1 MPEVGHC
8 LTNNNVI
15 FMQIDSTYADLLNDD
30 VFKLVFGQESTKD
43 VMIEFLNRVISERTI
58 VDVEYMDKEMHPE
71 EIDKKGSVYDLLCK
85 TDDGTRV
92 IVELQKRKQDWYAER
107 TLYYSMHQILKQVD
121 AGDSNYNLWPVYIIS
136 ILDFTMEQNKDIS
149 DVKTVYRLLEES
161 NHRILTDRVTYI
173 FIELPKFLKS
183 AEDLDGDVLEG
194 MYFCLKNM
202 TTINYRPLVLTHG
215 VFDKIFRL
223 TEFLKMDE
231 ETRKRIK
238 KSMTTERDLKNQF
251 AYARKE
257 GFAVG
262 REEGRAEG
270 REEGRAEVAKRM
282 LAHGMEIEQIA
293 EITQLSID
301 KIKSLQ

>member
-1 MPEVGHC
+1 M
-8 LTNNNVI
+8 
-15 FMQIDSTYADLLNDD
+15 
-30 VFKLVFGQESTKD
+30 
-43 VMIEFLNRVISERTI
+43 
-58 VDVEYMDKEMHPE
+58 
-71 EIDKKGSVYDLLCK
+71 
-85 TDDGTRV
+85 
-92 IVELQKRKQDWYAER
+92 
-107 TLYYSMHQILKQVD
+107 
-121 AGDSNYNLWPVYIIS
+121 
-136 ILDFTMEQNKDIS
+136 
-149 DVKTVYRLLEES
+149 
-161 NHRILTDRVTYI
+161 
-173 FIELPKFLKS
+173 
-183 AEDLDGDVLEG
+183 EG

-262 REEGRAEG
+262 REEGR
-270 REEGRAEVAKRM
+270 EEGRAEVAKRM
-282 LAHGMEIEQIA
+282 LAHGMEREQIA